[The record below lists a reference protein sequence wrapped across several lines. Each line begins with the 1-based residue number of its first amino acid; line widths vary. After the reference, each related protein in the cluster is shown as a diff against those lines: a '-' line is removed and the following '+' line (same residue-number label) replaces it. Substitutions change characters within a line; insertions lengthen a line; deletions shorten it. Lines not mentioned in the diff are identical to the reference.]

1 MISIMKSELQTSYQ
15 FPSILTLLQPTT
27 SVLVS
32 PSVDKQN
39 QDKWTRI
46 NGKKRH
52 ERKDSRNEVTLSSKG
67 I

>member
-1 MISIMKSELQTSYQ
+1 MKSELQTSYQ
-15 FPSILTLLQPTT
+15 FPSILTLLQPAT

-46 NGKKRH
+46 NG
-52 ERKDSRNEVTLSSKG
+52 
-67 I
+67 